1 MASSSTS
8 TETQVKQELQT
19 KASPVQKIKLHKCH
33 VLMLGAKGTGKS
45 CLSSRFATS
54 LYSPLTDPTIDDVPT
69 SSITF
74 DNTRFTCHYLDVK
87 SQQWDLLEGYVSSSD
102 AVMLIYSVTDRDSLE
117 EVRKLGEA
125 IRKLDDEPNGSTSTA
140 DGKRGG
146 MRDGNGILVDP
157 NGPNGP
163 SIPNGRG
170 SKLPI
175 VVIGT
180 MKELDEER
188 VVEEE
193 EGRGVA
199 RGLKCGF
206 WEVSAATGEN
216 CERVQEALCRV
227 YLARFEEE
235 RERRAAED
243 KGKDKGKGKQKRG
256 CVIL

>member
-1 MASSSTS
+1 
-8 TETQVKQELQT
+8 
-19 KASPVQKIKLHKCH
+19 
-33 VLMLGAKGTGKS
+33 
-45 CLSSRFATS
+45 
-54 LYSPLTDPTIDDVPT
+54 
-69 SSITF
+69 
-74 DNTRFTCHYLDVK
+74 
-87 SQQWDLLEGYVSSSD
+87 
-102 AVMLIYSVTDRDSLE
+102 MLIYSVTDRDSLE